1 MIILSKT
8 VRRECRG
15 AMYGVVTAFG
25 ALGAFIGVTLGSFVH
40 DKTTRESLFLGE
52 MVIASSLI
60 LIIFFSKIY
69 KDREFERPAR
79 YEIKKRITIKGI
91 QLHQLL

>member
-1 MIILSKT
+1 MLILSKT

-25 ALGAFIGVTLGSFVH
+25 ALGALIGVTLGGVIH
-40 DKTTRESLFLGE
+40 GHTTRESLFLGE
-52 MVIASSLI
+52 MFIATTLI
-60 LIIFFSKIY
+60 GLIFFSKIY

-79 YEIKKRITIKGI
+79 YEKKLTIKGI
-91 QLHQLL
+91 QLHHTL